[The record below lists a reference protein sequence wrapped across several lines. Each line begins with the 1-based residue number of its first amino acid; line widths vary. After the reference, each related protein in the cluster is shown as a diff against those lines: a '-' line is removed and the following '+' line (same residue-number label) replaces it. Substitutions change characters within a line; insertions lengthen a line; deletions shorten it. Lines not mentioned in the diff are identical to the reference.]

1 MPSSSAYALVYNI
14 PEGMRS
20 RHLRK
25 FFRVA
30 IERNYFKCFHYR
42 HRKSSTLAS
51 RKLKLEPKTCACLV
65 KMASLDALKI
75 LMSGYH
81 NSKWITDKSQL
92 CAIEPISTT
101 DEDHEDVE
109 SISSTID
116 VDNKIAKKHLK
127 RLAEL
132 RPPRFLKKGN
142 VGTPVAYLLTEIRH
156 CRMPSSLL
164 TKLGVN
170 LQEECYKRKYF
181 CFSWDYELSV
191 GSRCHATSVYKKDE
205 ANENTFDP
213 YELDEPAEEWERHEA
228 LHDDPFKLVPKERLF
243 ESEKEVVWEK
253 GSSGLVWYTDAQY
266 WDSLEGNDE
275 KETDDWDVIP
285 HEMDDEPEP
294 TNKVI
299 ESRDFE
305 HLKAKKKR
313 RRKHARSELEDGF
326 GGKLLKRF
334 GWKTGQGL
342 GAKNKG
348 IAEAIPNDGQNPHDK
363 RGFGYRGQKLFNFRI
378 PEKDS

>member
-1 MPSSSAYALVYNI
+1 M
-14 PEGMRS
+14 
-20 RHLRK
+20 RK

-42 HRKSSTLAS
+42 HRKSSTLS
-51 RKLKLEPKTCACLV
+51 SHKLKLEPKTYACII
-65 KMASLDALKI
+65 KTANPEALERLK
-75 LMSGYH
+75 SGYH
-81 NSKWITDKSQL
+81 NSKWITDESQL
-92 CAIEPISTT
+92 CAIEPISITE
-101 DEDHEDVE
+101 EDREGFE
-109 SISSTID
+109 SINSIID
-116 VDNKIAKKHLK
+116 VDNKIAIKHLNK
-127 RLAEL
+127 LTEL

-191 GSRCHATSVYKKDE
+191 GSRCRATAAYKKDE
-205 ANENTFDP
+205 ENESIFDP
-213 YELDEPAEEWERHEA
+213 YEMDEPAEEWERHEA

-243 ESEKEVVWEK
+243 ESDKEVVWEK

-285 HEMDDEPEP
+285 DEMEDEPEP
-294 TNKVI
+294 TRERIENQDLEHSKV
-299 ESRDFE
+299 
-305 HLKAKKKR
+305 KKQ
-313 RRKHARSELEDGF
+313 RRKRQQARNELVDGF

-348 IAEAIPNDGQNPHDK
+348 IVEAIPNDGQNPRDK

-378 PEKDS
+378 PVKDS